1 LEPTG
6 PYSIVISPIGD
17 LEADLIETVS
27 GTVQRLF
34 LLPTEVIP
42 LLRDIEFAFDES
54 RIQYHST
61 PILARLAERA
71 PACALKVLALTRVD
85 LFIPIL
91 TFVYGEAQL
100 GGMASLV
107 SIARLEERLSPLHPR
122 SRFLERAAK
131 EGAHEL
137 AHTFDLRHCKDEGCI
152 MHYCRSIR
160 DVDQKSDALCRYCKT
175 LLEDKIKRMGVVR
188 GRAL

>member
-6 PYSIVISPIGD
+6 AHIIVISPIGD
-17 LEADLIETVS
+17 LAPDLIETVA

-34 LLPTEVIP
+34 LFPVEVIP
-42 LLRDIEFAFDES
+42 LLRDIEFAFEES
-54 RIQYHST
+54 RSQYYST

-71 PACALKVLALTRVD
+71 PDCALKVLALTRVD

-100 GGMASLV
+100 GGTASLL
-107 SIARLEERLSPLHPR
+107 SIARLEENLSPVLSR
-122 SRFLERAAK
+122 QRFLDRAAK

-137 AHTFDLRHCKDEGCI
+137 AHTFDLRHCKEEGCI

-160 DVDQKSDALCRYCKT
+160 DVDQKSDTLCRYCRT
-175 LLEDKIKRMGVVR
+175 LLEDKIKQMGLVR
-188 GRAL
+188 GEAL